1 MALAIPL
8 NLCERSLTTRVS
20 SGESVRV
27 STRRGPEKPS
37 ERPSRSFPEPEEID
51 RIGVFAGATVPPPP
65 GVILGLPEAFPEELP
80 AGVSPSLGLTL
91 TLLLG
96 RTCLISPGRARDGV
110 PVLGDPVLGEPV
122 LGEPAA
128 GPLGVTFTGAPPPG
142 VPPLVGSGLVGN
154 CRVGVEGCVL
164 GVEGAGVEG

>member
-1 MALAIPL
+1 
-8 NLCERSLTTRVS
+8 
-20 SGESVRV
+20 
-27 STRRGPEKPS
+27 
-37 ERPSRSFPEPEEID
+37 
-51 RIGVFAGATVPPPP
+51 
-65 GVILGLPEAFPEELP
+65 
-80 AGVSPSLGLTL
+80 
-91 TLLLG
+91 
-96 RTCLISPGRARDGV
+96 
-110 PVLGDPVLGEPV
+110 V